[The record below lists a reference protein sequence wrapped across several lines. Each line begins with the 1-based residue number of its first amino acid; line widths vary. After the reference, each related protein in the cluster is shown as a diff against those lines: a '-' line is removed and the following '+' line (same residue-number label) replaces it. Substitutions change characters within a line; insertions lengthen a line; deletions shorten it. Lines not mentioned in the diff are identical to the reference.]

1 MARVLESV
9 LMPFEASKIYEIV
22 NDVGSY
28 SEFLPWCIGSK
39 VIEEDD
45 ESMRASITIR
55 KGGFSYSLT
64 TNNRLVFGR
73 SISLEFS
80 EGPFKYLKGAW
91 SFDTTESGCQ
101 VRLELDFEAE
111 NKLLDIALNA
121 ASKPV
126 ATTLMRSFRNRAFEL
141 LG

>member
-1 MARVLESV
+1 MARILESI
-9 LMPFEASKIYEIV
+9 LMPFEALKVYEIV

-28 SEFLPWCIGSK
+28 SEFLPWCVDSK
-39 VIEEDD
+39 VLEEDD
-45 ESMRASITIR
+45 KNMRASITIR

-64 TNNRLVFGR
+64 TNNRLVSGR

-80 EGPFKYLKGAW
+80 KGPFKYLRGEW
-91 SFDTTESGCQ
+91 SFLVAEGGCLIK
-101 VRLELDFEAE
+101 LELDFEAE

-126 ATTLMRSFRNRAFEL
+126 TTTLMRSFRNRAYEL

>member
-28 SEFLPWCIGSK
+28 AEFLPWCVGSR

-64 TNNRLVFGR
+64 TNNRLNFGR
-73 SISLEFS
+73 AISLEFS
-80 EGPFKYLKGAW
+80 EGPFKYLQGSW
-91 SFDTTESGCQ
+91 SFVPTESGCK
-101 VRLELDFEAE
+101 VKLELDFEAE

-126 ATTLMRSFRNRAFEL
+126 AMTLMRSFRKRAYEL

>member
-1 MARVLESV
+1 M
-9 LMPFEASKIYEIV
+9 K
-22 NDVGSY
+22 
-28 SEFLPWCIGSK
+28 
-39 VIEEDD
+39 
-45 ESMRASITIR
+45 ASITIR

-64 TNNRLVFGR
+64 TNIRLVLGR